1 MSKKIN
7 TKSLTG
13 GASLFAQPQSGIF
26 FDDKGNKVEKEYYEG
41 PGGTYYTYDN
51 NYNAVPLVLFDK
63 MSPEELEKWQTTA
76 PNSPYRKGM
85 KEVQNRQA
93 MMRAA
98 GLNVPNNG
106 LWDDAQQA
114 AWNKLTTKSKDYDTT
129 LTGFGQAIY
138 DKINGDTIYKNNP
151 FIQDE
156 VKTYNP
162 DNVDWNKTN
171 RSHNKVINAMSGT
184 WGPIVAAAMAPYAV
198 SEALAAPFATLAVG
212 GGGAL
217 GGWAVDKASKALT
230 GRDFATNVAMY
241 TPLTSGMGEV
251 LNPGYLAG
259 GYGAERR
266 MLDALYNQV
275 TPIGYENRSIV
286 NVIPKTQEMSLAIKD
301 FLTPK
306 RIKTSVDTTPAWKR
320 RIVENVSSNDKGFL
334 LADAFRD
341 DAWRLAMRQKPRT
354 INVDGQPHSLYI
366 KNPDGTYSY
375 DPNYINQKRHDVG
388 LPKLKNEDLPI
399 FSDKSSLHEGV
410 NNVVAGDILTGNGG
424 YVGVTVDLPKN
435 WDIPTPSYLDYSV
448 LNTKKP
454 LRFQDKWDTQP
465 FLNSDR
471 SLAPAFT
478 RWLIRHPNK
487 FTNYLRNFDA
497 VAGVGGNPF
506 MLDMQVEPNVFNDI
520 IIRK

>member
-13 GASLFAQPQSGIF
+13 GASLFAQPKSGIF
-26 FDDKGNKVEKEYYEG
+26 FDYKGNKVEKEYYEG

-106 LWDDAQQA
+106 LWDDTQQA
-114 AWNKLTTKSKDYDTT
+114 AWNRLTTKSKDYDTT

-138 DKINGDTIYKNNP
+138 DKIKGGTIYKNNP

-171 RSHNKVINAMSGT
+171 KSHNKVINAMSGT

-275 TPIGYENRSIV
+275 TPVSYGTPVGASGIMSKPTEIG
-286 NVIPKTQEMSLAIKD
+286 LAIKD
-301 FLTPK
+301 FFTPK
-306 RIKTSVDTTPAWKR
+306 SIKTSVNDIPAWR
-320 RIVENVSSNDKGFL
+320 QRVEQNNTAPSIKGQ
-334 LADAFRD
+334 AIFRD
-341 DAWRLAMRQKPRT
+341 DAWRLATKQKART
-354 INVDGQPHSLYI
+354 IDINGTPHSLYI
-366 KNPDGTYSY
+366 KNPEGTYSY
-375 DPNYINQKRHDVG
+375 DFDYIDKVRANVGMPLLKDNPAMPLIPNNGIYEEGLNKGYTKDFFTTNGGVIGVDFT
-388 LPKLKNEDLPI
+388 LPKGWNTDPNRVHPKQIILKEPYRI
-399 FSDKSSLHEGV
+399 H
-410 NNVVAGDILTGNGG
+410 
-424 YVGVTVDLPKN
+424 
-435 WDIPTPSYLDYSV
+435 
-448 LNTKKP
+448 
-454 LRFQDKWDTQP
+454 DKWDLQY
-465 FLNSDR
+465 LKDEDA
-471 SLAPAFT
+471 SLIPKFSK
-478 RWLIRHPNK
+478 WLTEHPNIL
-487 FTNYLRNFDA
+487 TNYIRNMDA
-497 VAGVGGNPF
+497 LKAVEGNPF
-506 MLDMQVEPNVFNDI
+506 MLDMQVSPG
-520 IIRK
+520 IIRTMRRP